1 MSGTQDQEGRRYI
14 RQVRFAGIG
23 PEGQRSIR
31 RSSVVVLGCGA
42 LGSVAAG
49 ILARA
54 GVGRLRLVD
63 RDIVELHNLHRQP
76 LYTEDDLAHGRPKA
90 IAAAKALRAANS
102 EIKIEEFVEDFNY
115 RSALRLLRGA
125 DLAVDGSDN
134 FEARLLLN
142 DAALELGLPWVYG
155 GAIAGEGMVKAVV
168 PGRTSCFRCLIDGVP
183 PAGEAPTC
191 ETEGVVATAPGVVA
205 SLQASLA
212 LRLLTGDEVSGDLHL
227 IDAWRP
233 ALRTVA
239 APRLDDCPA
248 CIGGDRRYLEGREA
262 GSAEAMCSSDTVQ
275 VMPARE
281 GHIDLDEL
289 ASRLAD
295 LGEVTHR
302 RYYVGFYDGIL
313 NFSIFPDG
321 RCLVRGTDS
330 PTRARAAVTRYLG
343 G

>member
-1 MSGTQDQEGRRYI
+1 MEGIQDQSGRRYD
-14 RQVRFAGIG
+14 RQERFEGIG
-23 PEGQRSIR
+23 PEGQRAIR
-31 RSSVVVLGCGA
+31 AASVVVIGCGA

-76 LYTEDDLAHGRPKA
+76 LFTEDDLAAGSPKA
-90 IAAAKALRAANS
+90 VAAARALRAANS
-102 EIKIEEFVEDFNY
+102 AIEIEEVVDDFNY

-183 PAGEAPTC
+183 PAGESPTC

-212 LRLLTGDEVSGDLHL
+212 LRLLMGEEVSGDLHL
-227 IDAWRP
+227 IDAWNP
-233 ALRTVA
+233 ALRTVS
-239 APRLDDCPA
+239 APRLGDCPA
-248 CIGGDRRYLEGREA
+248 CVGGDRRYLEGREA

-275 VMPARE
+275 VMPAKE

-289 ASRLAD
+289 AVKLGS
-295 LGEVTHR
+295 LGEVSNR
-302 RYYVGFYDGIL
+302 RYYLGFDDGEL
-313 NFSIFPDG
+313 NIAIFPDG
-321 RCLVRGTDS
+321 RCIVRGTDN
-330 PTRARAAVTRYLG
+330 PARARAVVTSYLG